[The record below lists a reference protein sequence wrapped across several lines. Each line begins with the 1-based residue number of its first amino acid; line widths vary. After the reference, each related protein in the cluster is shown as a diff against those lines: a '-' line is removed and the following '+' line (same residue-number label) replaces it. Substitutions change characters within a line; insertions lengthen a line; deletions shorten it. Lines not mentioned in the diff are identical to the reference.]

1 MQHSLI
7 GRWRGP
13 WLAVWAALSLAAC
26 GERTPDAGSG
36 PSADS
41 GLEAAAEPLSAADY
55 EAAAAL
61 LEGNAR
67 ALVKN
72 LQIDVHWLGDS
83 GRFWYRRDTE
93 AGHEWVM
100 FDPAAGAKV
109 PAFDHAALAAAINEA
124 LSPKTPLEPGRL
136 ALEQAA
142 LTEAQLTAALA
153 EEEGKPRVACTLE
166 PLACAADD
174 ASAPAKDLLVSPDGR
189 FAAFARDDNLH
200 LRDMESGEE
209 RPLTQDGAPW
219 FSYGKWPDGTLVS
232 IPRKKSDWP
241 LPPYLSVWSPD
252 GRYLVA
258 PRIDERQ
265 LGFVPFVEWVPTDG
279 SRRPVTHNLRSPL
292 TGDREQM
299 TADLF
304 AFDVETGSSAQIQL
318 PKGYEVAGLL
328 EGAIHGWSFSRG
340 QAFLAVADQGAR
352 SGGLLRVDLA
362 TGETDLVV
370 QESASTRVEFN
381 TLMYNRPNI
390 RLLGD
395 GDEAVWYSAE
405 SGWGHLYLHDAQTGE
420 RKNAITSGDWAV
432 FDIHAVDEAARQI
445 YFTAGGREAGRD
457 PYYRH
462 LYRAGLDGGEPVLL
476 TPENADHLFRPDP
489 VFMIT
494 LLFGI
499 APSEPQV
506 RPDLGLAIDSYSTVG
521 QPPVTVLR
529 STEDGEVLAELER
542 ADASALF
549 AAGWQAPTR
558 QAVKAADGETD
569 IYTVY
574 FAPNRPLPGGR
585 HPVIDA
591 VYGGPQVYVAPR
603 NFVEVVLT
611 SNPLGEASL
620 ARLGF
625 AVAVTDGRGTP
636 GRSNAYRDAGYNE
649 FTQVGI
655 DDHIAAI
662 RQLAER
668 YPEMDAERTGI
679 YGWSWGG
686 TFAGQA
692 ILSRPEF
699 YDVSVSGAGVYDY
712 AAVYPGFENMV
723 GVPEYADGGPFR
735 TRPDE
740 YPANWASLDITAL
753 AGNLNG
759 HLLIVYADMDE
770 NVPPA
775 QAFRL
780 IDALIKANKPYDLLA
795 LPNRA
800 HAAGREGYVVQRTWD
815 YFVEHLLDAEPP
827 WDAEVTQLPAAPL

>member
-1 MQHSLI
+1 MKPATSEP
-7 GRWRGP
+7 RRG
-13 WLAVWAALSLAAC
+13 LALAALAALSLAAC
-26 GERTPDAGSG
+26 GERPSSVGSE
-36 PSADS
+36 P
-41 GLEAAAEPLSAADY
+41 EAAAAPLSAADY

-61 LEGNAR
+61 LEGNAQK
-67 ALVKN
+67 LVKN
-72 LQIDVHWLGDS
+72 AQIDIHWLGDS

-93 AGHEWVM
+93 AGHAFVI
-100 FDPAAGAKV
+100 FDPAIGEKA
-109 PAFDHAALAAAINEA
+109 PAFDHAALAAAVNEA
-124 LSPKTPLEPGRL
+124 LAPATPLQPGKL
-136 ALEQAA
+136 ALEQVA
-142 LTEAQLTAALA
+142 LSGDPLQLTAALA
-153 EEEGKPRVACTLE
+153 EEEGKPRIACTLE

-174 ASAPAKDLLVSPDGR
+174 SPAPARDLLISPDGR
-189 FAAFARDDNLH
+189 LAAFVRDDNLH
-200 LRDMESGEE
+200 LRDLQSGEE

-219 FSYGKWPDGTLVS
+219 FSYGKWPDGTLIT
-232 IPRKKSDWP
+232 IPRKKTDWP

-258 PRIDERQ
+258 PRIDERA
-265 LGFVPFVEWVPTDG
+265 LDPIPFVEWVPTDG
-279 SRRPVTHNLRSPL
+279 SRRPVTHNVRSAL
-292 TGDREQM
+292 NGDRQQLIL
-299 TADLF
+299 DLF
-304 AFDVETGSSAQIQL
+304 AFEVETGRSAQIQL
-318 PKGYEVAGLL
+318 PEGYRSSGLFD
-328 EGAIHGWSFSRG
+328 GAVLGWSQSRG
-340 QAFLAVADQGAR
+340 QAFLAVADLGAKR
-352 SGGLLRVDLA
+352 GGLLRVDLA
-362 TGETDLVV
+362 TGESTLVV
-370 QESASTRVEFN
+370 QESSPTRVEFN

-405 SGWGHLYLHDAQTGE
+405 SGWGHLQLRDAQTGE
-420 RKNAITSGDWAV
+420 LKNAITTGDWAV
-432 FDIHAVDEAARQI
+432 FDIHALDEEARQI
-445 YFTAGGREAGRD
+445 YFTAGGREPGRD

-462 LYRAGLDGGEPVLL
+462 LYKAGLDGGEPLLL
-476 TPENADHLFRPDP
+476 TAEDADHMFKPDP
-489 VFMIT
+489 VPIISV
-494 LLFGI
+494 LFGV
-499 APSEPQV
+499 APGEPQV
-506 RPDLGLAIDSYSTVG
+506 RPDLGLAIDSYSSMD
-521 QPPVTVLR
+521 QPPITLLR
-529 STEDGEVLAELER
+529 STEDGRVLAELER

-574 FAPNRPLPGGR
+574 YAPNRALPGGR

-603 NFVEVVLT
+603 NFLEAVQ
-611 SNPLGEASL
+611 SRNPVGEASL

-636 GRSNAYRDAGYNE
+636 GRSNAYRDAGYTE

-668 YPEMDAERTGI
+668 YPEMDAERVGI

-712 AAVYPGFENMV
+712 AAVYPGFEPMT
-723 GVPEYADGGPFR
+723 GAPEYEDGSPFR
-735 TRPDE
+735 ARPDE
-740 YPANWASLDITAL
+740 YPANWAPLDITAL

-800 HAAGREGYVVQRTWD
+800 HAAAAEGYVIQRTWD
-815 YFVEHLLDAEPP
+815 YFAEHLLGQAPP
-827 WDAEVTQLPAAPL
+827 WDAEVPTPPSAPLL

>member
-1 MQHSLI
+1 MKHAI
-7 GRWRGP
+7 NAINGPRRGLALAA
-13 WLAVWAALSLAAC
+13 LAVLSLSAC
-26 GERTPDAGSG
+26 GERPSSAGSE
-36 PSADS
+36 PQ
-41 GLEAAAEPLSAADY
+41 AAPLSAADY

-61 LEGNAR
+61 LEGNAQK
-67 ALVKN
+67 LIKN
-72 LQIDVHWLGDS
+72 AQLDIHWLGDS

-93 AGHEWVM
+93 AGHAFVI
-100 FDPAAGAKV
+100 FDPAVGEKA

-124 LSPKTPLEPGRL
+124 LAPATPLQPGKL
-136 ALEQAA
+136 ALEQVA
-142 LTEAQLTAALA
+142 LSGDPLQLTAALA
-153 EEEGKPRVACTLE
+153 EEEGKPRIACTLE

-174 ASAPAKDLLVSPDGR
+174 SPAPARDLLLSPDGR
-189 FAAFARDDNLH
+189 LAAFVRDDNLH
-200 LRDMESGEE
+200 LRDLQSGEE

-219 FSYGKWPDGTLVS
+219 FSYGKWPDGTLIS
-232 IPRKKSDWP
+232 IPRKKTSWP
-241 LPPYLSVWSPD
+241 LPPYLSAWSPD

-265 LGFVPFVEWVPTDG
+265 LDVIPFVEWVPTDG
-279 SRRPVTHNLRSPL
+279 SRRPVTHNLRSAL
-292 TGDREQM
+292 NGDRQQLVV
-299 TADLF
+299 DLF
-304 AFDVETGSSAQIQL
+304 AFEVETGRSAQIQL
-318 PKGYEVAGLL
+318 PEGYQSSGLFD
-328 EGAIHGWSFSRG
+328 GAVLGWSQSRG
-340 QAFLAVADQGAR
+340 QAFLAVANLGAKR
-352 SGGLLRVDLA
+352 GGLLRVDLA
-362 TGETDLVV
+362 TGETALAVE
-370 QESASTRVEFN
+370 ESSPTRVEFN

-395 GDEAVWYSAE
+395 GDEAIWYSAE
-405 SGWGHLYLHDAQTGE
+405 SGWGHLQLRDAQTGE
-420 RKNAITSGDWAV
+420 LKNAITSGDWAV
-432 FDIHAVDEAARQI
+432 FDIHALDEEARQI
-445 YFTAGGREAGRD
+445 YFTAGGREPGRD
-457 PYYRH
+457 PYHRH
-462 LYRAGLDGGEPVLL
+462 LYKAGLDGGEPLLL
-476 TPENADHLFRPDP
+476 TAEDADHMFKPDP
-489 VFMIT
+489 VPIIT
-494 LLFGI
+494 VLFGV
-499 APSEPQV
+499 APGEPQV
-506 RPDLGLAIDSYSTVG
+506 RPDLGLAIDSYSTMD
-521 QPPVTVLR
+521 QPPITLLR
-529 STEDGEVLAELER
+529 STEDGRILAELER

-574 FAPNRPLPGGR
+574 YAPQRALPGGR

-603 NFVEVVLT
+603 NFMEAVQAR
-611 SNPLGEASL
+611 NPVGEASL

-636 GRSNAYRDAGYNE
+636 GRSNAYRDAGYIE

-668 YPEMDAERTGI
+668 YPEMDAERVGI

-712 AAVYPGFENMV
+712 AAVYPGFEPMT
-723 GVPEYADGGPFR
+723 GAPEYEDGSPFR
-735 TRPDE
+735 TRSDE
-740 YPANWASLDITAL
+740 YPANWAPLDITAL

-770 NVPPA
+770 NVPQA

-800 HAAGREGYVVQRTWD
+800 HAAGAEGYVIQRTWD
-815 YFVEHLLDAEPP
+815 YFAEHLLGQAPP
-827 WDAEVTQLPAAPL
+827 WDAEVPTPPSAPPL